1 MPPTGKQAEEEEQ
14 PETRKEG
21 EKEEDGE
28 NEEEFTVEK
37 ILDMRVDR
45 RGRRLYKIKWQGY
58 SEDQCTWEV
67 WLFIFLIYL
76 N

>member
-1 MPPTGKQAEEEEQ
+1 MPPTGKQTEEEE
-14 PETRKEG
+14 PKTRQEG
-21 EKEEDGE
+21 ENEDAGE
-28 NEEEFTVEK
+28 NEEEFSVEK

-67 WLFIFLIYL
+67 CFL
-76 N
+76 